1 MRVWDSGML
10 KKRASRCRVER
21 EREREREREPCVKA
35 CSIY

>member
-1 MRVWDSGML
+1 ML
-10 KKRASRCRVER
+10 KKRASRCRFES